1 MYRINE
7 MLVNEDKTQE
17 EVKIDGKTYYVCSV
31 CGKLSKH
38 KTKAFGKVY
47 CDKHYKQQKKGEI
60 LDTNPRTIYDLNEI
74 EVYDDYAKVKLYDK
88 QGNEVAEAIID
99 REDVD
104 RVRHIK
110 WRLKAGYV
118 FNNSK
123 FNGGSTFIH
132 RVILDTDQFV
142 DHINHNP
149 LDNRK
154 SNLRIVTKSQN
165 QMNVNYKGVSK
176 TKDNKWYAYIKVNQK
191 MINLGKYIDEEEALY
206 ARWYAEKILFK
217 EYRYPKEE
225 PFILDKRKKEIQEY
239 INHKVQRL

>member
-1 MYRINE
+1 MYKINE
-7 MLVNEDKTQE
+7 ILVNEDKTQE
-17 EVKIDGKTYYVCSV
+17 EVKINGKTYYVCSV

-47 CDKHYKQQKKGEI
+47 CNKHYKQQKKGEI

-74 EVYDDYAKVKLYDK
+74 EVYDDYAKIKLYDK

-104 RVRHIK
+104 RVRYIK

-123 FNGGSTFIH
+123 FNGGSTFLH
-132 RVILDTDQFV
+132 RVVLDTDQFV

-154 SNLRIVTKSQN
+154 SNLRIVTKPQN
-165 QMNVNYKGVSK
+165 QMNVNYKGISK
-176 TKDNKWYAYIKVNQK
+176 TKDDKWYAYIKINQK
-191 MINLGKYIDEEEALY
+191 KINLGKYIDEEEALY

-225 PFILDKRKKEIQEY
+225 PFILDRRKEEIQEY